1 MAEDPKAGVI
11 HPLSPEPPHVAA
23 AGVPAGATVLIEH
36 LRRQRIARGSKKRN
50 RRKPDL
56 YRLRSFPKAE
66 IMEEAA
72 LAHAAEE
79 AAERPAEEAPERPPA
94 EPAPGSTEAR
104 LGPAAMRATR
114 TIAPFFG
121 ARPLG
126 AKASLKT
133 RAKRCRDLA
142 LRMLERILLG
152 ELMVFDTTEQ
162 RMLLRAVEVAL
173 AYCRPQALAEHV
185 KPAHGPQVVVN
196 VNEQDVKDITALA
209 LDRGR

>member
-1 MAEDPKAGVI
+1 MPEEPKAGVT
-11 HPLSPEPPHVAA
+11 HPLSPEPPHVAV

-36 LRRQRIARGSKKRN
+36 LRRQRIARGSKRRN

-56 YRLRSFPKAE
+56 YRLKPFPKAS

-72 LAHAAEE
+72 LAQAAEE
-79 AAERPAEEAPERPPA
+79 AAPHPPDEPPEPPP
-94 EPAPGSTEAR
+94 EGPPPGSTEAR

-173 AYCRPQALAEHV
+173 AYCRPQALAEHL
-185 KPAHGPQVVVN
+185 KPANGPQVVVN

>member
-1 MAEDPKAGVI
+1 
-11 HPLSPEPPHVAA
+11 
-23 AGVPAGATVLIEH
+23 VPAGATVLIEH
-36 LRRQRIARGSKKRN
+36 LRRQRIARGSKRRN

-56 YRLRSFPKAE
+56 YRLRPFPKAE

-72 LAHAAEE
+72 LAQAAEE
-79 AAERPAEEAPERPPA
+79 AARAAEEPPEQPP
-94 EPAPGSTEAR
+94 EGPPPGSTEAR

-173 AYCRPQALAEHV
+173 AYCRPQALAEHL
-185 KPAHGPQVVVN
+185 KPANGPQVVVN

>member
-1 MAEDPKAGVI
+1 MPEDREAQVT

-36 LRRQRIARGSKKRN
+36 LRRQRIARGSRRRN

-56 YRLRSFPKAE
+56 YRLRPFPKAE

-72 LAHAAEE
+72 LAQAAEE
-79 AAERPAEEAPERPPA
+79 AAASAAEEPPEQPP
-94 EPAPGSTEAR
+94 EGPPPGSTEAR

-173 AYCRPQALAEHV
+173 AYCRPQALAEHL
-185 KPAHGPQVVVN
+185 KPANGPQVVVN